1 MKPTLKLNSMKCKYI
16 NKRFLS
22 AIVTI
27 ILCVAAFTANAQV
40 KKGERLMNEGLYDEA
55 IKAFKKDFFGKKPD
69 PLAGYWLAQAYY
81 QSKKYEDAN
90 DIIDLIQNEMD
101 ESTERVLF
109 ATDVLIANEKFSEAY
124 LNIIRHI
131 AENPDDADAYIWLNK
146 ISDLMRWDTIQ
157 NANKVNAVAGIN
169 TVYNEYAPYL
179 TKDGDLWYI
188 TDINSMQAIFPA
200 SYSGQNIHLIY
211 KTIYDYGRQDVN
223 KPTMLVRNRKY
234 YDHDGP
240 LSAWPGRE
248 LHAVTMRDID
258 APVETARIGIFF
270 IDLQKGADPMPFI
283 HNEKYDTG
291 HPTFNED
298 GSRIYFA
305 SNRPGGFG
313 NMDIWYC
320 DWKNGAWGAPQN
332 MGPVVNT
339 SSNEVF
345 PRYQE
350 GRMYFSSDRRDI
362 GYGGLDLYF
371 TSEMLN
377 YRTLYNL
384 REPINSAFDDFS
396 VTLADY
402 NFGFFA
408 SNRPRGAGGDDIFS
422 FAFFPEQIEH
432 QERFAKFDGETL
444 EAGTRIVVENGRGEV
459 EKETVLMADNIFS
472 LAGLKS
478 RETYTVKVPGRSKE
492 VYEMHVLDDEG
503 NIAQTYLSSQG
514 DVFRIELLDPEDYTM
529 GESGAEDVSIASFK
543 MNGTLHNDEVEDW
556 STTTVRV
563 QSERSKIIMEVLAEA
578 SGDFSFS
585 GLNYDEVYKIMVD
598 SEHEV
603 QEIDLTGS
611 TGNIIQTIQ
620 PLPTGSYTYTRQL
633 PSANWMLAS
642 DIEVPMVQAVI
653 VSEGV
658 TFPAEL
664 ALVEMATGTAE
675 AINVDEDGFL
685 KIPVLKTHSAY
696 ELQMPNGTLLPKDR
710 LLLLDAY
717 GGTSQ
722 SIRPYDEQKFQFE
735 YMLYDNYGEEV
746 TPIAAEAQPK
756 SGKRYKAVIEGI
768 QMSPDMA
775 TLLAEVDGPRAD
787 SVNVDADGSLI
798 LDYIAS
804 NQTYNL
810 SLLQSTMDDKARLY
824 IYDENGKLV
833 FETGPEN
840 PKEFKF
846 TLLDDEE
853 YALGNSG
860 AEDVQMSQFSFAGRA
875 LIENIDEALA
885 VNVYDTA
892 GVRLSEGYATRAGDF
907 NFTALPEYSK
917 YILHFPDQAP
927 SRVGVNVDG
936 GRRIVEGQALG
947 DQRFLIDLLG
957 PSIPV
962 DEFILQAQEEERR
975 EFTVPH
981 VYYNFNSYYL
991 KEESR
996 KSLDMLTR
1004 YLRQNME
1011 VEIEIRSYTDSRG
1024 TVDYN
1029 LLLSERRANE
1039 VKKYLTGKGIKE
1051 QRLSIRG
1058 FGEGAL
1064 VNECTDGV
1072 ECSEEEHAANRR
1084 TTFVILND

>member
-1 MKPTLKLNSMKCKYI
+1 MKPTLKPNPMKCKYI
-16 NKRFLS
+16 NSRFLS

-40 KKGERLMNEGLYDEA
+40 KKGERLMTEGLYDEA

-131 AENPDDADAYIWLNK
+131 ADNPDDADAYIWLNK
-146 ISDLMRWDTIQ
+146 ISDLIRWDTIQ

-179 TKDGDLWYI
+179 TKDGNLWYI

-283 HNEKYDTG
+283 HNDEYDTG

-298 GSRIYFA
+298 GSRMFFA
-305 SNRPGGFG
+305 SNRPGGMG

-320 DWKNGAWGAPQN
+320 DWKNGAWGPPQN

-339 SSNEVF
+339 SGNEVF

-350 GRMYFSSDRRDI
+350 GRMYFSSDRRDM

-371 TSEMLN
+371 TSEMLDFK
-377 YRTLYNL
+377 TLYNL
-384 REPINSAFDDFS
+384 REPINSAHDDFS

-408 SNRPRGAGGDDIFS
+408 SNRPGGTGGDDVFS

-432 QERFAKFDGETL
+432 QERFAKFDGEAL
-444 EAGTRIVVENGRGEV
+444 EAGTRIIVENGRGEV

-472 LAGLKS
+472 LSGLKS
-478 RETYTVKVPGRSKE
+478 RETYTVKVPRKSAE
-492 VYEMHVLDDEG
+492 VYEMHVLNDEG
-503 NIAQTYLSSQG
+503 NIAQTYLSSKG
-514 DVFRIELLDPEDYTM
+514 DVFRIELLDPEDYSM
-529 GESGAEDVSIASFK
+529 GTSDAEDVGIASFEMK
-543 MNGTLHNDEVEDW
+543 GTLRNNEVEDW
-556 STTTVRV
+556 SSTKVRV
-563 QSERSKIIMEVLAEA
+563 QSESSKLIMEVLAEA

-585 GLNYDEVYKIMVD
+585 GLNYDEVYNIMVD

-611 TGNIIQTIQ
+611 TGNIIQSMQ
-620 PLPTGSYTYTRQL
+620 PLPSGSYTYTRQL
-633 PSANWMLAS
+633 PAANWMLAS
-642 DIEVPMVQAVI
+642 DIEVSMVQAVI

-658 TFPAEL
+658 AFPDEVH
-664 ALVEMATGTAE
+664 LVETSTGNSE
-675 AINVDEDGFL
+675 SIKVDEDGFL
-685 KIPVLKTHSAY
+685 KLPVLKTQNAY
-696 ELQMPNGTLLPKDR
+696 ELRMPNGALLAKDR

-722 SIRPYDEQKFQFE
+722 SIRPHGERLFQFE
-735 YMLYDNYGEEV
+735 YMLYDNYGEKVE
-746 TPIAAEAQPK
+746 PIAEDVKPK
-756 SGKRYKAVIEGI
+756 EGKRYRAVIEGVSL
-768 QMSPDMA
+768 SPDMV
-775 TLLAEVDGPRAD
+775 TILAE
-787 SVNVDADGSLI
+787 ADGTRTDSLKVDPDGAVE
-798 LDYIAS
+798 LDYMAT
-804 NQTYNL
+804 NQAYNL
-810 SLLQSTMDDKARLY
+810 SLLQSTMDDNARLF
-824 IYDENGKLV
+824 IYNENGDLV

-846 TLLDDEE
+846 TLLDDED

-860 AEDVQMSQFSFAGRA
+860 AEDVQISQFSFAGKA
-875 LIENIDEALA
+875 LIPTSDDALA
-885 VNVYDTA
+885 VNIYDSI
-892 GVRLSEGYATRAGDF
+892 GVLLSEGYATRAGDF
-907 NFTALPEYSK
+907 NFTELPEYSK
-917 YILHFPDQAP
+917 YILHFPEQAP
-927 SRVGVNVDG
+927 TRVGVKVDRG
-936 GRRIVEGQALG
+936 QRIVEGRPLG
-947 DQRFLIDLLG
+947 DQRYLIDLKQ
-957 PSIPV
+957 PSIPFG
-962 DEFILQAQEEERR
+962 EFMEELEAKERR

-1004 YLRQNME
+1004 YLRQNMD

-1051 QRLSIRG
+1051 QRLSLRG

-1064 VNECTDGV
+1064 VNDCTDGV

>member
-1 MKPTLKLNSMKCKYI
+1 MKPNLRLNAMKSKYI
-16 NKRFLS
+16 TSRVLS
-22 AIVTI
+22 TIVTI
-27 ILCVAAFTANAQV
+27 VLCVVAFMANAQV
-40 KKGERLMNEGLYDEA
+40 KKGEKLMNEGLYEEA

-90 DIIDLIQNEMD
+90 DIIDLIQSEMD
-101 ESTERVLF
+101 ENTERVLF

-124 LNIIRHI
+124 LNVIRHI
-131 AENPDDADAYIWLNK
+131 ADSPDDADAYIWLNK
-146 ISDLMRWDTIQ
+146 ISDLMRWDTIE

-179 TKDGDLWYI
+179 SEDGNLWYI

-211 KTIYDYGRQDVN
+211 KTTYDYGRQDVN

-240 LSAWPGRE
+240 LSAWPGRQ

-258 APVETARIGIFF
+258 APVETARIGIYF

-283 HNEKYDTG
+283 YNGKYDTG

-305 SNRPGGFG
+305 SNRPGGMG
-313 NMDIWYC
+313 KMDIWYC
-320 DWKNGAWGAPQN
+320 DWENGAWSAPQN

-339 SSNEVF
+339 ASNEVF

-350 GRMYFSSDRRDI
+350 GRMYFSSDRRDM

-377 YRTLYNL
+377 FKTLYNL
-384 REPINSAFDDFS
+384 REPINSAYDDFA

-408 SNRPRGAGGDDIFS
+408 SNRPEGAGGDDVYS

-432 QERFAKFDGETL
+432 QERFAKFGGDML
-444 EAGTRIVVENGRGEV
+444 AVGTRIVVENGRGEV

-472 LAGLKS
+472 LSGLKS

-503 NIAQTYLSSQG
+503 NIAQTFLSSQG
-514 DVFRIELLDPEDYTM
+514 DVFRVELLDPQDYTM
-529 GESGAEDVSIASFK
+529 GKSKAEDVSIAGFK
-543 MNGTLHNDEVEDW
+543 MKGTLYNDEVDDW
-556 STTTVRV
+556 SSTKVRV

-585 GLNYDEVYKIMVD
+585 GLNYDDIYSIMVESD
-598 SEHEV
+598 HAV
-603 QEIDLTGS
+603 HEIDLKGHTGS
-611 TGNIIQTIQ
+611 RIQSMQ
-620 PLPTGSYTYTRQL
+620 PLPSGNYTFTRQL

-642 DIEVPMVQAVI
+642 NIEVPMVQAVI
-653 VSEGV
+653 VSGGV
-658 TFPAEL
+658 IFPAEV
-664 ALVEMATGTAE
+664 ALVEIATGTSE
-675 AINVDEDGFL
+675 SIKVDEDGFL
-685 KIPVLKTHSAY
+685 KIPVLKTHNAY
-696 ELQMPNGTLLPKDR
+696 ELRMPNGALLPKDR

-722 SIRPYDEQKFQFE
+722 SIRPHGEQVFQFE

-746 TPIAAEAQPK
+746 APLVDDFQPK
-756 SGKRYKAVIEGI
+756 GGRRYKAVIEGVHI
-768 QMSPDMA
+768 SPDMA
-775 TLLAEVDGPRAD
+775 TLLAEVDGSRAD
-787 SVNVDADGSLI
+787 SLSVNPDGSLV
-798 LDYIAS
+798 LNYIAN
-804 NQTYNL
+804 NQTYKL
-810 SLLQSTMDDKARLY
+810 SLLQATMDEKARLF
-824 IYDENGKLV
+824 IYDEDGKLV

-840 PKEFKF
+840 SSEFRF
-846 TLLDDEE
+846 TLLDDED
-853 YALGNSG
+853 YALGKSNLDD
-860 AEDVQMSQFSFAGRA
+860 AQVAKFSFAGKA
-875 LIENIDEALA
+875 LLETSKDALA
-885 VNVYDTA
+885 VNVYDTT
-892 GVRLSEGYATRAGDF
+892 GVLLSEGYATRTGDF
-907 NFTALPEYSK
+907 NFTELPEHDK
-917 YILHFPDQAP
+917 YVLHFPEQVP
-927 SRVGVNVDG
+927 TRVGVKVDR
-936 GRRIVEGQALG
+936 GRRIVEGKPLG
-947 DQRFLIDLLG
+947 DQRFLIDLKG

-962 DEFILQAQEEERR
+962 GEFTLELEAKERR

-1004 YLRQNME
+1004 YLRQNMD

-1024 TVDYN
+1024 SVDYN

-1051 QRLSIRG
+1051 QRLSTRG
-1058 FGEGAL
+1058 FGKSSL
-1064 VNECTDGV
+1064 VNHCTDDV
-1072 ECSEEEHAANRR
+1072 ECSEEDHAANRR